1 AIKNLRRK
9 SLMLSRDVRRGSRK
23 TQVLESPRKPNAK
36 VGHLP
41 AMQGVEIVPTRMAP
55 RKRERSG
62 WMSAPQLFLPNYV
75 SHWSRGYALCLRQT
89 RMEEWQKPHGF
100 SRRGVSQYVQTR
112 RCSPGLC
119 WAPRRQST
127 S

>member
-1 AIKNLRRK
+1 
-9 SLMLSRDVRRGSRK
+9 M
-23 TQVLESPRKPNAK
+23 PNAK

-89 RMEEWQKPHGF
+89 LMEEWQKLQGF
-100 SRRGVSQYVQTR
+100 ISCGVSPAEMLRESCSVCVDHRVGTADRCHRRAFVIRRRGLGDVT
-112 RCSPGLC
+112 
-119 WAPRRQST
+119 WAQ
-127 S
+127 